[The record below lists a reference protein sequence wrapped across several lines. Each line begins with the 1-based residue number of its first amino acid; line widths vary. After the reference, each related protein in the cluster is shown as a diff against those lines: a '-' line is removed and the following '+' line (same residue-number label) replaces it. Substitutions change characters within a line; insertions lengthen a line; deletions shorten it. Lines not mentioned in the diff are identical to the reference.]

1 MISYS
6 DINNITARTVLITI
20 IDSVYNF
27 RYGRPNESLLMS
39 IVHSGLRMLWVLQ
52 SKKRKGIEVWI
63 TKIGI
68 QSIIS

>member
-39 IVHSGLRMLWVLQ
+39 IVHSGLRML
-52 SKKRKGIEVWI
+52 
-63 TKIGI
+63 
-68 QSIIS
+68 